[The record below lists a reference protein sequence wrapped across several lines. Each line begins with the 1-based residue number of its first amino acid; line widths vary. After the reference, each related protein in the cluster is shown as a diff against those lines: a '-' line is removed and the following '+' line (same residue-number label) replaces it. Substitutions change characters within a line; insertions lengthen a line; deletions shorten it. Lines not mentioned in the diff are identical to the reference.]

1 MEERGSSFYNC
12 GVTCG
17 AAEEVIFHGAGQA
30 AVLRRVRG
38 EAVIQTYQRVFEGEI
53 ITTAGF
59 LMRINGGGRVRRATC
74 EFPDGALP
82 LNDLQS
88 AFWR

>member
-12 GVTCG
+12 SVTCG

-59 LMRINGGGRVRRATC
+59 LMRINGG
-74 EFPDGALP
+74 
-82 LNDLQS
+82 DLQS